1 MDLALRP
8 RLKLIVVGGVARAQ
22 SYELVGPWAERTL
35 AGLNIGD
42 RDRRASTGSSLAGGL
57 TTHDEIE
64 AHTNRALIERARRVL
79 VVADGTKVGRSM
91 LAHIAGLEVVTE
103 LITDATADPDAIAA
117 LRDEGVP
124 VTIAE
129 PR

>member
-1 MDLALRP
+1 MP

-35 AGLNIGD
+35 AALNIGTVVVGFD
-42 RDRRASTGSSLAGGL
+42 GISAAGGL

-64 AHTNRALIERARRVL
+64 AQTNRALIERAQRVI
-79 VVADGTKVGRSM
+79 VVADGTKLGRSM
-91 LAHIAGLEVVTE
+91 LAHIAGLEAVSE
-103 LITDATADPDAIAA
+103 LITGPSADPAA
-117 LRDEGVP
+117 VADLRAEGVP
-124 VTIAE
+124 VTLAQ